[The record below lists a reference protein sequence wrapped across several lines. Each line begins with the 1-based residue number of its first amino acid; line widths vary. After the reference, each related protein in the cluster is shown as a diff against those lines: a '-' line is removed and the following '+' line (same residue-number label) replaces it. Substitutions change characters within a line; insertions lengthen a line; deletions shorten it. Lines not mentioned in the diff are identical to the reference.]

1 MASRWPRLLEQPEGI
16 WRACNLILEF
26 EGIVGGNSD
35 LAVSV
40 EFGYLLIT
48 ASWDDPGRNDVTV
61 KISNFSREISHFSSL
76 RAESAR
82 AVTGRRCPHVG
93 RGKTF

>member
-40 EFGYLLIT
+40 ELGYPHIT
-48 ASWDDPGRNDVTV
+48 ASWDDPGGIDDPERDHVFLKLRNNYHINCQSID
-61 KISNFSREISHFSSL
+61 KSL
-76 RAESAR
+76 HSKYA
-82 AVTGRRCPHVG
+82 
-93 RGKTF
+93 F

>member
-16 WRACNLILEF
+16 WQACNLILEF

-40 EFGYLLIT
+40 EFGYPHIT

-61 KISNFSREISHFSSL
+61 KISNSSRERSRFLNEYIKKYL
-76 RAESAR
+76 TTI
-82 AVTGRRCPHVG
+82 VLIVNQ
-93 RGKTF
+93 

>member
-26 EGIVGGNSD
+26 EGIVRGNSD

-40 EFGYLLIT
+40 ELGYPHIT
-48 ASWDDPGRNDVTV
+48 ASWDEPGRNDVTV
-61 KISNFSREISHFSSL
+61 KISNSSRERSRFFEIKKL
-76 RAESAR
+76 LTTI
-82 AVTGRRCPHVG
+82 VLIVNQ
-93 RGKTF
+93 

>member
-16 WRACNLILEF
+16 WQAYNLILEF

-40 EFGYLLIT
+40 EFGYLHIT
-48 ASWDDPGRNDVTV
+48 ASWDDPGRIDDPQ
-61 KISNFSREISHFSSL
+61 RD
-76 RAESAR
+76 
-82 AVTGRRCPHVG
+82 HV
-93 RGKTF
+93 FF

>member
-16 WRACNLILEF
+16 WRACNPILEF

-40 EFGYLLIT
+40 EFGYPISLHLGMTLARMMLLLRSVT
-48 ASWDDPGRNDVTV
+48 SPGRYHA
-61 KISNFSREISHFSSL
+61 FPACAL
-76 RAESAR
+76 RALGLLLADG
-82 AVTGRRCPHVG
+82 ALTVG